1 MKTVLVLGATG
12 TLGEEVS
19 KRLRK
24 ENYCVVTTS
33 RNMNEEVDFQLNI
46 CDQKQIAS
54 LLLNA
59 KPDLVLQFA
68 ATFVNEFEESYAV
81 NVEVARHLLE
91 EIQRLGF
98 QTRVLLIGSAAE
110 YGVIKPEENPICEDH
125 VLNPVSIYGLTKA
138 WQTQLAGIYESRGVD
153 VLVARVFN
161 LDGPKLSERLFI
173 GRLQKQIED
182 VLAGKRADIEVGPL
196 SAIRD
201 YISTADAADQIIA
214 ITTYGEKGQTY
225 HVGSGV
231 PIKMRDILNR
241 YLTRYNLDI
250 SIVKEAS
257 DLTNRMGY
265 DAPVIYADMSK
276 TMQLMRKWNS
286 DAKT

>member
-1 MKTVLVLGATG
+1 MKTVLVFGATSS
-12 TLGEEVS
+12 LGEAVS
-19 KRLRK
+19 KHLRK
-24 ENYCVVTTS
+24 ENYRVVTTS
-33 RNMNEEVDFQLNI
+33 RNANEEVDFQLNI

-54 LLLNA
+54 LLLNV

-68 ATFVNEFEESYAV
+68 ATFVNDFEESYAV

-98 QTRVLLIGSAAE
+98 QTRVLLVGSAAE

-138 WQTQLAGIYESRGVD
+138 WQTQLAGIYGSRNVD

-161 LDGPKLSERLFI
+161 LDGPKLSGRLFI

-182 VLAGKRADIEVGPL
+182 VLAGKRANIEVGTL

-201 YISTADAADQIIA
+201 YISITDATNQIMA
-214 ITTYGEKGQTY
+214 ITTYGKKGQTY
-225 HVGSGV
+225 HVGSGI

-257 DLTNRMGY
+257 DLTNRTGY
-265 DAPVIYADMSK
+265 DAPVIYADMTK
-276 TMQLMRKWNS
+276 TMQLMLEWNS
-286 DAKT
+286 GAKT